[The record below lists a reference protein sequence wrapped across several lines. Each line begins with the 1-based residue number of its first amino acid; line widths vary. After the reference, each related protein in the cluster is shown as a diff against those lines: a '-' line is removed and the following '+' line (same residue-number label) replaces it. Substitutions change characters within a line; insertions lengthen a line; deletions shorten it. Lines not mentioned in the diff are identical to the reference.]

1 MAEFS
6 KSCDIFQG
14 YNYKKDVQTP
24 VGYIT
29 KIKIG
34 DVELKADQTVKDPM
48 SPQDDLKVVAVLSAS
63 MWGLGPTD
71 ALYLSGQVSVGS
83 KQNCVELVYRSLTKV
98 EVVFQFAVYDY
109 DPIAKKYF
117 KCLQCNDTDLKGIL
131 EKNGTELNLGV
142 ADEKSTEVQSPENYS
157 FYIGIKAQPEAQSL
171 TVAAGDQKNV
181 VKSWG
186 IAVAA

>member
-1 MAEFS
+1 MAEFV

-34 DVELKADQTVKDPM
+34 DVELTADQTVKDPM
-48 SPQDDLKVVAVLSAS
+48 SPDDDLKVVGVVSSA

-71 ALYLSGQVSVGS
+71 ALYFAAQISVGS
-83 KQNCVELVYRSLTKV
+83 KQACVGLLYRSLTNV
-98 EVVFQFAVYDY
+98 EVVFQFAIYDY

-117 KCLQCNDTDLKGIL
+117 QCLHCSATDMKGIL
-131 EKNGTELNLGV
+131 EKNGADLNLGV
-142 ADEKSTEVQSPENYS
+142 ADSKSTEVQSPENYA
-157 FYIGIKAQPEAQSL
+157 FYVGIKAQPAAQSL

-181 VKSWG
+181 LKSWG
-186 IAVAA
+186 ILVAA

>member
-29 KIKIG
+29 KLKIG

-48 SPQDDLKVVAVLSAS
+48 SPEDALKVVGVLSSA

-71 ALYLSGQVSVGS
+71 AVYFAAQISVGS
-83 KQNCVELVYRSLTKV
+83 KQSCVELIYRSLTKV
-98 EVVFQFAVYDY
+98 EVLFQFSVYDY
-109 DPIAKKYF
+109 DPLAKKYF
-117 KCLQCNDTDLKGIL
+117 KCLHCSDTDMKGIL
-131 EKNGTELNLGV
+131 EKNGADLNLGV
-142 ADEKSTEVQSPENYS
+142 ADEKSTEVQSPENYA
-157 FYIGIKAQPEAQSL
+157 FYVGIKAQPEAQSL

-186 IAVAA
+186 ILVAA

>member
-6 KSCDIFQG
+6 KNCDIFQG

-34 DVELKADQTVKDPM
+34 DVELKADQTVKDPL
-48 SPQDDLKVVAVLSAS
+48 SPENDLKVVAVLSGA

-71 ALYLSGQVSVGS
+71 AVYLSGQVSVGS
-83 KQNCVELVYRSLTKV
+83 KQSCVELVYRSLTKV
-98 EVVFQFAVYDY
+98 EVVFQFCVYDY
-109 DPIAKKYF
+109 DPVAKKYF
-117 KCLQCNDTDLKGIL
+117 KCLQCSDTDLKGIL
-131 EKNGTELNLGV
+131 EKNGQDLNLGV
-142 ADEKSTEVQSPENYS
+142 SDDKSTEVQSPENYAFS
-157 FYIGIKAQPEAQSL
+157 VGIKAQPEAQTM

-181 VKSWG
+181 VKNWG